1 MLRMMRH
8 QMLQSIK
15 LYNQLANHKLFN
27 KTINFDLKRI
37 KLVLKKLNHPE
48 KKLKNV
54 INFLGSSGKFTTL
67 HSIKSFIEANN
78 QTATAY
84 ISPSLKDIKERF
96 WMGERYLT
104 HQEIKQSIKL
114 IEKVRVPLT
123 IFEVLTVIYIMNAS
137 KQNVDY
143 HLVEAGALFAKDS
156 TNVFYFPLAQVV
168 VNINKQHLNF
178 LDKNKKTLDEVIYQK
193 VGFLSNFTR
202 IYVGKQETNVLKKI
216 KKNLIKNRSEI
227 NYSNTWKLIKKN
239 KQYFYQDNKNRIIL
253 NSKNIHSKGILD
265 NLCHAIKIALD
276 LKISKRIIKK
286 TIPKITL
293 EGRFH
298 YLNKGKIKNRLHKN
312 EKILLD
318 GAHAETDAKNLS
330 NYLKSIK
337 VPKYGIWAMMKNKE
351 PDLFIKKFKNIFKK
365 IITIPIEN
373 EKGTMNTNKLYQIAL
388 KNKLTADKANSFNEA
403 LKKISS
409 KKKKLIVCFGSLYNV
424 GNILNKN

>member
-1 MLRMMRH
+1 MS
-8 QMLQSIK
+8 QSIS
-15 LYNQLANHKLFN
+15 LYKQLANHKLFN
-27 KTINFDLKRI
+27 KTINFNLTRI

-67 HSIKSFIEANN
+67 NSIKSFIEANN

-104 HQEIKQSIKL
+104 HQEIKRSIKL
-114 IEKVRVPLT
+114 IEEIKVPLT

-137 KQNVDY
+137 KKNVDY

-156 TNVFYFPLAQVV
+156 TNVFDFPLAQVV

-193 VGFLSNFTR
+193 VGFLSNFTH
-202 IYVGKQETNVLKKI
+202 IYVGRQKPNVLKKI
-216 KKNLIKNRSEI
+216 KRNLKKNRSKI
-227 NYSNTWKLIKKN
+227 NYSNTWKLVKKN
-239 KQYFYQDNKNRIIL
+239 KKYFYQDDKNKIIL
-253 NSKNIHSKGILD
+253 NSKNIHSKGLLE

-276 LKISKRIIKK
+276 LKINKKVIEK
-286 TIPKITL
+286 TIPKIIF
-293 EGRFH
+293 EGRFQ
-298 YLNKGKIKNRLHKN
+298 YLRSGKIKNKLNEN
-312 EKILLD
+312 EKIMID
-318 GAHAETDAKNLS
+318 GAHAEVDAKNLS
-330 NYLKSIK
+330 DYLKSIK
-337 VPKYGIWAMMKNKE
+337 IPRYGIWAMMKNKE
-351 PDLFIKKFKNIFKK
+351 PDLFIKQFKNIFKR

-373 EKGTMNTNKLYQIAL
+373 EKGTLNNNKLYQIAL
-388 KNKLTADKANSFNEA
+388 KNNITVNKANNFNEA

-409 KKKKLIVCFGSLYNV
+409 KEKKLIVCFGSLYNA

>member
-1 MLRMMRH
+1 MS
-8 QMLQSIK
+8 QSIS
-15 LYNQLANHKLFN
+15 LYKQLANHKLFN
-27 KTINFDLKRI
+27 KTINFNLTRI

-67 HSIKSFIEANN
+67 NSIKSFIEANN

-114 IEKVRVPLT
+114 IEEIKVPLT
-123 IFEVLTVIYIMNAS
+123 IFEVLTVIYIINAS

-156 TNVFYFPLAQVV
+156 TNVFDFPLAQVV
-168 VNINKQHLNF
+168 VNINKQHLTF

-193 VGFLSNFTR
+193 IGFLSNFTH
-202 IYVGKQETNVLKKI
+202 IYIGRQNSNVLKKI
-216 KKNLIKNRSEI
+216 KKNLKKNRSKI
-227 NYSNTWKLIKKN
+227 NYSNNWKLIKKN
-239 KQYFYQDNKNRIIL
+239 KKYFYQDDKNKIIL
-253 NSKNIHSKGILD
+253 NSKNIHSKGLLE

-276 LKISKRIIKK
+276 LKINKKVIEK
-286 TIPKITL
+286 TIPKIIF
-293 EGRFH
+293 EGRFQ
-298 YLNKGKIKNRLHKN
+298 YLSKGKIKNRLYQN
-312 EKILLD
+312 EKIMID
-318 GAHAETDAKNLS
+318 GAHAEVDAKNLS
-330 NYLKSIK
+330 DYLKSIK
-337 VPKYGIWAMMKNKE
+337 IPRYGIWAMMKNKE

-373 EKGTMNTNKLYQIAL
+373 EKGTLNNNKLYQIAL
-388 KNKLTADKANSFNEA
+388 KNNITVNKANNFNEA

-409 KKKKLIVCFGSLYNV
+409 KEKKLIVCFGSLYNA